1 MYDKERVED
10 SLRVCEQIKKEKAS
24 NVLTTEKLFSDMSRL
39 TESNSGHPWEKY
51 IDTHSENKYIDIPD
65 TFDFDNREDDSEVS
79 FSRKVISNII
89 MLTICICVSFVL
101 TNLITNHIAH
111 QTTVEGHSMQP
122 VLDDG
127 DSIIIERVSYFF
139 GEPERYDIVV
149 FPVDSKE
156 ESEEKVYY
164 VKRIIGMPGD
174 IVQIIDGH
182 VYVNGLQLKDDIYGK
197 ADIIDAGIVSNPV
210 QLAEDEYFVL
220 GDNRNMSSDSRYE
233 IVGMVKRSEISGK
246 AFCCIWPF
254 KDFKKL

>member
-65 TFDFDNREDDSEVS
+65 AVDFDNREDDSEVS
-79 FSRKVISNII
+79 FSRKVISNI
-89 MLTICICVSFVL
+89 MMFAICICLAFVFA
-101 TNLITNHIAH
+101 NLITSNIAH

-127 DSIIIERVSYFF
+127 DSIIIEKVSYFF
-139 GEPERYDIVV
+139 GTPERYDVVV
-149 FPVDSKE
+149 FPVDTKE
-156 ESEEKVYY
+156 KSEEQLYY

-174 IVQIIDGH
+174 IVQIIDGK
-182 VYVNGLQLKDDIYGK
+182 VYINGSQLKEDIYGST
-197 ADIIDAGIVSNPV
+197 DIFDAGIAGNPI
-210 QLAEDEYFVL
+210 QLKEDEYFVL

-233 IVGMVKRSEISGK
+233 LVGMVKRSEISGK
-246 AFCCIWPF
+246 ALCCIWPF
-254 KDFKKL
+254 KNFKKL